1 MKLTNEEFN
10 QLKPYEEPMAIA
22 LRSKYARG
30 IGRTEGEM
38 MHRILVRVTKVHSRF
53 NPSCSRCVYS
63 LLCQIGKIYFADK
76 AEKEAENAASKV
88 KVEEK
93 VFKVEKVE
101 IKTESKP
108 KTAKKK
114 TASKKTTK
122 K

>member
-10 QLKPYEEPMAIA
+10 QLKPYEEPMAVA

-30 IGRTEGEM
+30 IGRTEGEV
-38 MHRILVRVTKVHSRF
+38 MHRILVRVTKVNTRF
-53 NPSCSRCVYS
+53 VPSCSRCVYT

-76 AEKEAENAASKV
+76 AEREAAEAASRV

-93 VFKVEKVE
+93 AVKTEKVE

-114 TASKKTTK
+114 TASKKQSK
-122 K
+122 